1 MAARVPSSHG
11 SLDGGEAAAGAE
23 SVERGDVQP
32 SGSEG
37 EADGFNS
44 DEFREWL
51 RERANRRR
59 DVGRPRRDGR
69 GRRGEVESEEE
80 ERGPGGKG
88 LGAGLPPEW
97 DSSTNF
103 QDWAIKARLWLA
115 TTRAKG
121 HTQGPLMLQRLSG
134 QAFQSFKHWAKD
146 AEWLKDPQGGHR
158 LLASMDTPEYFGE
171 DTEEE
176 LLSSLSKLTYHL
188 KRGKEE
194 TCRQFFTR
202 WDDAVRRIGEHK
214 VTLPDRYL
222 GFLLIN
228 ALGLSEQDTK
238 ALMAFSRG
246 SILVNDVKEWCRK
259 HEMKLQAR
267 DVGVERKGG
276 SKTYQS
282 YATTTVEPEDE
293 DELQAME
300 EIYREL
306 HPDEGGEEG
315 SELGTEDFEDA
326 LEEHEAKEIL
336 NTLVTS
342 KKKTF
347 MQSLKTKRAKALARG
362 YGQWKD
368 KGNFSSSRSQ
378 SSMATSGYVKGGY
391 YRMTLSEAKAKSK
404 CSKCGQIGHWHRDPE
419 CPRNQGRPNTS
430 NTKEVNLVE
439 TEKAFKTDEAI
450 FCGHLEPLLTESE
463 TTEKSAPVCPGTTQD
478 TNVAENGPAVQI
490 LDQSG
495 LSNFCQGYKDRV
507 STVCDGIGCKA
518 GDGFCVCSQEPFPIF
533 WSEINRKSDWVPD
546 ETPDE
551 LCATIDTGCQRMAIG
566 LNTLQKFDQALPS
579 GLQTQLN
586 RQEHK
591 FRSVH
596 GTSTTKFA
604 AVIPTSLGSKGSLL
618 RPAIFDNPE
627 SRDAPFLISLPFL
640 MHCRAVLHLDPSQG
654 LSMELKR
661 FGCHVKCHLGPSGAL
676 RVPLGQFTKEMMK
689 RIRIAQQQ
697 FQGQETEFEILRTT
711 QVFAQAPSDSQAVDP
726 SALPGSH
733 DTNDSHG
740 CSGRDKAVP
749 HECRHDGRAHDG
761 VAAASDEGALCGG
774 PHDRDDGALGWN
786 GSPSTCPGLLN
797 VPSSTGSLCHR
808 DTLRDCRGGGR
819 DGQLGGCF
827 PSRDRERAQ
836 LPTEV
841 SHTNVSSTRLAGIQY
856 GAVLRKSRRTRA
868 RATE

>member
-11 SLDGGEAAAGAE
+11 SLDGGGDAAAEAE
-23 SVERGDVQP
+23 PAERGDSHVGR
-32 SGSEG
+32 SDE
-37 EADGFNS
+37 EADGFDS
-44 DEFREWL
+44 EEFREWL
-51 RERANRRR
+51 RERASRRR
-59 DVGRPRRDGR
+59 DGGRPRREGR
-69 GRRGEVESEEE
+69 GHRNDAESEEE
-80 ERGPGGKG
+80 ERGAGGKG

-97 DSSTNF
+97 DSSSNF

-121 HTQGPLMLQRLSG
+121 HTQGPVMLQRLSG

-146 AEWLKDPQGGHR
+146 SEWLKDSRGGHR
-158 LLASMDTPEYFGE
+158 LLAAMDTPEYFGE

-202 WDDAVRRIGEHK
+202 WDDSVRKIGEHR

-267 DVGVERKGG
+267 DVGVERKVNT
-276 SKTYQS
+276 KTYQTL
-282 YATTTVEPEDE
+282 ATTNVEPEEE
-293 DELQAME
+293 DELRAME

-306 HPDEGGEEG
+306 HPDDCGEDE
-315 SELGTEDFEDA
+315 SELGAEDIEDV

-368 KGNFSSSRSQ
+368 RNGSSTTRSQ

-419 CPRNQGRPNTS
+419 CPRNQGKPTS
-430 NTKEVNLVE
+430 SNPKEVNLME
-439 TEKAFKTDEAI
+439 TENPLVTEEAI
-450 FCGHLEPLLTESE
+450 FCGHLEPVEVDKNITDEHVQ
-463 TTEKSAPVCPGTTQD
+463 PFPGKARD
-478 TNVAENGPAVQI
+478 FCVDAAGSHVQI
-490 LDQSG
+490 LDQSEF
-495 LSNFCQGYKDRV
+495 SNFCQGYKDRV
-507 STVCDGIGCKA
+507 RDVDDASGCGGCDVSG
-518 GDGFCVCSQEPFPIF
+518 VCSQEPSFIF
-533 WSEINRKSDWVPD
+533 WNEAKRELDWNCD

-566 LNTLQKFDQALPS
+566 LNTLQKLDQALPN

-596 GTSTTKFA
+596 GTSTTKYT

-640 MHCRAVLHLDPSQG
+640 MFCKAVLHLDPSLG

-661 FGCHVKCHLGPSGAL
+661 FGYRVKCHL
-676 RVPLGQFTKEMMK
+676 
-689 RIRIAQQQ
+689 
-697 FQGQETEFEILRTT
+697 
-711 QVFAQAPSDSQAVDP
+711 APV
-726 SALPGSH
+726 
-733 DTNDSHG
+733 
-740 CSGRDKAVP
+740 
-749 HECRHDGRAHDG
+749 
-761 VAAASDEGALCGG
+761 
-774 PHDRDDGALGWN
+774 
-786 GSPSTCPGLLN
+786 
-797 VPSSTGSLCHR
+797 
-808 DTLRDCRGGGR
+808 
-819 DGQLGGCF
+819 
-827 PSRDRERAQ
+827 ER
-836 LPTEV
+836 
-841 SHTNVSSTRLAGIQY
+841 
-856 GAVLRKSRRTRA
+856 
-868 RATE
+868 